1 MTTTDTDA
9 NLARTI
15 GDLVGGPANVA
26 SVHNCTT
33 RLRFV
38 VRDESKVRF
47 EQLNETP
54 GVLQAVRAGGQ
65 VQVVI
70 GTHVE
75 RVRDRLVLLPEWSSL
90 RDAAQ
95 TTTAKRKPLDAVFDF
110 LGATFQPL
118 IPAITGAALVQVL
131 ALLVIQFGW
140 LPADSPTAAILTA
153 TGNAIFYF
161 LPVFVAYTAS
171 RKLGANPFV
180 GATIAAA
187 LLHPSFTG
195 IGAQATLTEAFGL
208 PLFLYSYA
216 SSMFPALLLALAL
229 AGLDRGLKRILP
241 RALQQ
246 VFVPTI
252 ELLVLVPL
260 TAMVFGPIGIV
271 LGQGIGEGLAWLS
284 TNAPFIFYIVVPVL
298 WIFLVAMGIHW
309 ALISIALVELAAGTS
324 VILGAAFGYQYAM
337 LGIAL
342 GMLIRTARD
351 RNKGLRDTAAAAS
364 VSVAIG
370 GITEPTLYGLVLP
383 YRRVLAIEMIAAGA
397 SGLVL
402 AIFSVNAIGFSPAP
416 ILALPLLNPIA
427 GAVLALIV
435 GVVVPVVLLQVWGHQ
450 RKGADETA
458 SASEIGAA
466 SRSTD
471 AGFRGVIDRSPH
483 TQDVVIGA
491 PIAGEVIPLAQ
502 TEDPI
507 FSGALIGPGV
517 SIIPSQGRVVAP
529 VSGLIVAAPPTGHAI
544 GIRSDA
550 GVEILIHVG
559 IDTVRLGGRHFT
571 PHVTQGQRVESGD
584 VLLEFDMDAIRKEGF
599 SLVTPVVVTNLA
611 GDQRV
616 GSMTEGRI
624 VPSSP
629 LFTIHPAAG

>member
-1 MTTTDTDA
+1 MASTETDVH
-9 NLARTI
+9 LARTI
-15 GDLVGGPANVA
+15 GELVGGPANVA

-38 VRDESKVRF
+38 VRDESKVDF
-47 EQLNETP
+47 ERLGDTP
-54 GVLQAVRAGGQ
+54 GVLQAIRGGGQ

-70 GTHVE
+70 GTHVD
-75 RVRDRLVLLPEWSSL
+75 RVRDSLVALPDWRALE
-90 RDAAQ
+90 DTTPAA
-95 TTTAKRKPLDAVFDF
+95 TARRRPLDAVFDF

-118 IPAITGAALVQVL
+118 IPAITGAALVQVI
-131 ALLVIQFGW
+131 ALLVVQFGW

-161 LPVFVAYTAS
+161 LPLFVAFTAS

-187 LLHPSFTG
+187 LLHPSFTA
-195 IGAQATLTEAFGL
+195 IGEQGAVAQAFGL
-208 PLFLYSYA
+208 PLFMYSYA

-229 AGLDRGLKRILP
+229 AGLERSLKRVLP

-252 ELLVLVPL
+252 ELLVLVPV
-260 TAMVFGPIGIV
+260 TAMVFGPIGV
-271 LGQGIGEGLAWLS
+271 VVGQGIGEGLAWLAV
-284 TNAPFIFYIVVPVL
+284 NAPFVFYVIVPVL

-337 LGIAL
+337 LGVAL

-402 AIFSVNAIGFSPAP
+402 ALFSVKAIGFSPAP
-416 ILALPLLNPIA
+416 ILALPLLDPVA
-427 GAVLALIV
+427 GAIAALVV
-435 GVVVPVVLLQVWGHQ
+435 GVVVPIVLLQVWGYQ
-450 RKGADETA
+450 KKGAVTQEKV
-458 SASEIGAA
+458 
-466 SRSTD
+466 TD
-471 AGFRGVIDRSPH
+471 AAVTPAGGFRGVVDGATGSTPI
-483 TQDVVIGA
+483 VVGA
-491 PIAGEVIPLAQ
+491 PIVGEVIPLSQ
-502 TEDPI
+502 TGDPI
-507 FSGALIGPGV
+507 FSGALIGPGA

-529 VSGLIVAAPPTGHAI
+529 VDGVIVAAPATGHAI
-544 GIRSDA
+544 GMRTAD
-550 GVEILIHVG
+550 GLELLIHVG
-559 IDTVRLGGRHFT
+559 IDTVRLGGRHFS
-571 PHVTQGQRVESGD
+571 PQVTQGQAVAAGD
-584 VLLEFDMDAIRKEGF
+584 VLLEFDMAAIEREGF

-611 GDQRV
+611 GGQHVDTVAQ
-616 GSMTEGRI
+616 GPIEHGR
-624 VPSSP
+624 P
-629 LFTIHPAAG
+629 LFTVQPAAR

>member
-1 MTTTDTDA
+1 MASTETDVH
-9 NLARTI
+9 LARTI
-15 GDLVGGPANVA
+15 GELVGGPGNVA
-26 SVHNCTT
+26 SVDNCTT

-38 VRDESKVRF
+38 VRDESKVDF
-47 EQLNETP
+47 ERLGEVP
-54 GVLQAVRAGGQ
+54 GVLRAVRAGGQ

-70 GTHVE
+70 GTHVD
-75 RVRDRLVLLPEWSSL
+75 RVRNSLVALPEWRAL
-90 RDAAQ
+90 EDAAP
-95 TTTAKRKPLDAVFDF
+95 AAAARRRPLDAVFDF

-118 IPAITGAALVQVL
+118 IPAITGAALVQVI
-131 ALLVIQFGW
+131 ALLVVQFGW

-161 LPVFVAYTAS
+161 LPLFVAFTAS

-187 LLHPSFTG
+187 LLHPGFTA
-195 IGAQATLTEAFGL
+195 IGEQGAVTQAFGL
-208 PLFLYSYA
+208 PLFMYSYA

-229 AGLDRGLKRILP
+229 AGLERGLKRVLP

-252 ELLVLVPL
+252 ALLVLVPV
-260 TAMVFGPIGIV
+260 TAMVFGPIGV
-271 LGQGIGEGLAWLS
+271 VVGQGIGEALAWLAV
-284 TNAPFIFYIVVPVL
+284 NAPFVFYVIVPVL

-337 LGIAL
+337 LGVAL

-402 AIFSVNAIGFSPAP
+402 ALFSVKAIGFSPAP
-416 ILALPLLNPIA
+416 ILALPLLDPVP
-427 GAVLALIV
+427 GAVAALVV
-435 GVVVPVVLLQVWGHQ
+435 GVVVPIVLLQVWGYQ
-450 RKGADETA
+450 KKGVAQE
-458 SASEIGAA
+458 SV
-466 SRSTD
+466 TD
-471 AGFRGVIDRSPH
+471 VGMAPAGGFRGAVDGAAGSAPI
-483 TQDVVIGA
+483 VVGA
-491 PIAGEVIPLAQ
+491 PLAGEVIALSK
-502 TEDPI
+502 TGDPI
-507 FSGALIGPGV
+507 FSGALIGPGA
-517 SIIPSQGRVVAP
+517 SIIPAQGRVVAP
-529 VSGLIVAAPPTGHAI
+529 VDGVIVAAPATGHAI
-544 GIRSDA
+544 GMRTAD
-550 GVEILIHVG
+550 GLELLIHVG
-559 IDTVRLGGRHFT
+559 IDTVRLGGRHFS
-571 PHVTQGQRVESGD
+571 PQVTQGQTVSAGE
-584 VLLEFDMDAIRKEGF
+584 VLLEFDMAAIEREGF

-611 GDQRV
+611 GGQHIETV
-616 GSMTEGRI
+616 VEGPIEHGR
-624 VPSSP
+624 P
-629 LFTIHPAAG
+629 LFTVQPAAR